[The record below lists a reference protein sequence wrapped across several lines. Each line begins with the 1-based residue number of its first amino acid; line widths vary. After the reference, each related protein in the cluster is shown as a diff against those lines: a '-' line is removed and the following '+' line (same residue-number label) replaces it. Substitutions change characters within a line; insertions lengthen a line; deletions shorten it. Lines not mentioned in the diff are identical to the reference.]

1 MPELS
6 RRVFLSSGAGVAAA
20 GVAIAAMPGLASA
33 TTITPDAAADPA
45 VTIEEL
51 NAAGPLVV
59 HVRDAAAGVVSVMS
73 GEHEVVFTDPKF
85 IARIVAAANGRAA
98 S

>member
-20 GVAIAAMPGLASA
+20 AV
-33 TTITPDAAADPA
+33 A
-45 VTIEEL
+45 VTIEQL
-51 NAAGPLVV
+51 NATGPPVV
-59 HVRDAAAGVVSVMS
+59 HVRDAAAGEISVMS
-73 GEHEVVFTDPKF
+73 GENEVVFNDPSF
-85 IARIVAAANGRAA
+85 IARIVAAANGNHP

>member
-20 GVAIAAMPGLASA
+20 GVAIAAKAGIAAAAIS
-33 TTITPDAAADPA
+33 PDPTADPA

-59 HVRDAAAGVVSVMS
+59 HIRDAAAGEVSVMS
-73 GEHEVVFTDPKF
+73 GEDEVVFTDPSF
-85 IARIVAAANGRAA
+85 IARVVSAANGRNA
-98 S
+98 